1 MRLLPL
7 LFSAVLA
14 AHLRATVTAR
24 VSVAAKGGLDEVI
37 SLLMDMLQKFST
49 HFEEDRTNWEAYSKL
64 SEEQEADKTAF
75 VNEQKNVLAA
85 TTALLNAK
93 RDQVQKLTAD
103 LQQLAKDVGA
113 TKTSLKELA
122 EMRRQE
128 QQQHEKELADVIGSI
143 AAVTKALEVLAG
155 HYAATPENV
164 AFVRRTV
171 QMGLTSLQLRVP
183 TGVDAASN
191 PFPRGATE
199 FLQGANPD
207 WLKHDG
213 SQYASYESAAGGT
226 NVMTMLSDLRGQ
238 LEETKTQSI
247 GRENEAR
254 RQYDETRAAK
264 EGELHRMEK
273 EAAEKQSLKAGA
285 EATVQECTATIDQA
299 TQDLADAQAFLQTLL
314 ADRKKFQAEF
324 SERNKLRQSE
334 RAATQAALDALQS
347 ISVTNGAAK
356 GGALVQGGAAAPPAF
371 VQVAARTQ
379 MQTQVKARRAAEGLA
394 EAGFNMDSPQLAMIG
409 LALESRQ
416 APETGALG
424 GIGATGGFS
433 QDSMAPVKNLLSE
446 LIRRLEEEQSAETS
460 HHDWCEEEKST
471 STDAQ
476 AEREHQIHGL
486 KEHVDQTTT
495 TVSQRKSEVLFLQ
508 DELARVAKE
517 TEEAVAIRKQEHEV
531 FVHAKADHD
540 EVISALE
547 TAITALS
554 GQYSFLQGQQS
565 PFGSYQSGSDG
576 AASVIEM
583 LQDLLNRYSQA
594 RQELVQSET
603 DAQAAHEKLLTEN
616 EQFRV
621 DTTQLKNDK
630 TAERRAMLGELTN
643 SKSELKVSLIE
654 LQQVNKY
661 LQDLR
666 PSCDDIRS
674 TFEER
679 KKRREAE
686 IAALKEALEV
696 ISDPADALAMAP
708 APIA

>member
-24 VSVAAKGGLDEVI
+24 VSVAAKGGLDDVI
-37 SLLMDMLQKFST
+37 SLLMDMLQKFSS

-93 RDQVQKLTAD
+93 RDEVQKLTAD
-103 LQQLAKDVGA
+103 LQQLGKDVA
-113 TKTSLKELA
+113 TTKASLKELA
-122 EMRRQE
+122 EMRQQE

-143 AAVTKALEVLAG
+143 SAVTKALEVLAG

-164 AFVRRTV
+164 ALVKRTV
-171 QMGLTSLQLRVP
+171 QMGLTALQLRAP
-183 TGVDAASN
+183 TGVDAATEA
-191 PFPRGATE
+191 FPRGATE

-207 WLKHDG
+207 WIKHDG
-213 SQYASYESAAGGT
+213 SQYASYETQAGGT
-226 NVMTMLSDLRGQ
+226 NVMSMLSDLRGQ

-247 GRENEAR
+247 SRENEAR

-273 EAAEKQSLKAGA
+273 EGADKQSLKAGA

-314 ADRKKFQAEF
+314 ADRQKFQGEF
-324 SERNKLRQSE
+324 AERNKLRQAE

-347 ISVTNGAAK
+347 ISVSNAAAK
-356 GGALVQGGAAAPPAF
+356 GPAPPAF
-371 VQVAARTQ
+371 VQVAAKTQ
-379 MQTQVKARRAAEGLA
+379 TKTQVKARRAAENLA
-394 EAGFNMDSPQLAMIG
+394 AAGFNMDSPQLAMIG
-409 LALESRQ
+409 LALQSQQ
-416 APETGALG
+416 APEAGALG

-433 QDSMAPVKNLLSE
+433 QDSMEPVKNLLSE

-517 TEEAVAIRKQEHEV
+517 TEAAVALRKQEHEV

-554 GQYSFLQGQQS
+554 GQFSFLQGQQS

-603 DAQAAHEKLLTEN
+603 DAQAAHEKLLAEN

-643 SKSELKVSLIE
+643 SKSELKVALIE

>member
-1 MRLLPL
+1 
-7 LFSAVLA
+7 
-14 AHLRATVTAR
+14 VTAR
-24 VSVAAKGGLDEVI
+24 VSVAAKGGLDDVI
-37 SLLMDMLQKFST
+37 SLLMDMLQKFSS

-103 LQQLAKDVGA
+103 LQQLGKDVA
-113 TKTSLKELA
+113 TTKASLKELA
-122 EMRRQE
+122 EMRQQE

-143 AAVTKALEVLAG
+143 SAVTKALEVLAG

-164 AFVRRTV
+164 ALVKRTV
-171 QMGLTSLQLRVP
+171 QMGLTALQLRAP
-183 TGVDAASN
+183 TGVDAATEA
-191 PFPRGATE
+191 FPRGATE

-207 WLKHDG
+207 WIKHDG
-213 SQYASYESAAGGT
+213 SQYASYETQAGGT
-226 NVMTMLSDLRGQ
+226 NVMSMLSDLRGQ

-247 GRENEAR
+247 SRENEAR

-273 EAAEKQSLKAGA
+273 EAADKQSLKAGA

-314 ADRKKFQAEF
+314 ADRQKFQAEF
-324 SERNKLRQSE
+324 AERNKLRQAE

-347 ISVTNGAAK
+347 ISVGNAAAK
-356 GGALVQGGAAAPPAF
+356 GSAPPAF
-371 VQVAARTQ
+371 VQVAATTAMKTQ
-379 MQTQVKARRAAEGLA
+379 AKARRAAENLA
-394 EAGFNMDSPQLAMIG
+394 SAGFNMDSPQLAMIG
-409 LALESRQ
+409 LALQSRQ
-416 APETGALG
+416 APAEAGALG

-433 QDSMAPVKNLLSE
+433 QDSMEPVKNLLSE
-446 LIRRLEEEQSAETS
+446 LIRRLEEEQSAESS

-603 DAQAAHEKLLTEN
+603 DAQAAHEKLLAEN

-643 SKSELKVSLIE
+643 SKSELKVALIE

>member
-103 LQQLAKDVGA
+103 LQQLGKDVA
-113 TKTSLKELA
+113 TTKVSLKELA
-122 EMRRQE
+122 EMRQQE

-143 AAVTKALEVLAG
+143 SAVTKALEVLAG

-164 AFVRRTV
+164 ALVKRSV
-171 QMGLTSLQLRVP
+171 QMGLTALQLRAP
-183 TGVDAASN
+183 TGVDAATEA
-191 PFPRGATE
+191 FPRGATE

-207 WLKHDG
+207 WIKHDG
-213 SQYASYESAAGGT
+213 SQYASYETQAGGT
-226 NVMTMLSDLRGQ
+226 NVMSMLSDLRGQ

-247 GRENEAR
+247 SRENEAR
-254 RQYDETRAAK
+254 RQYDETRTAK

-273 EAAEKQSLKAGA
+273 EAADKQSLKAGA

-299 TQDLADAQAFLQTLL
+299 TQDLADAQTFLQTLL
-314 ADRKKFQAEF
+314 ADRQKFQGEF
-324 SERNKLRQSE
+324 NQRNKLRQSE

-347 ISVTNGAAK
+347 ISVNNGAAGK
-356 GGALVQGGAAAPPAF
+356 APAPPAF
-371 VQVAARTQ
+371 VQVAATSQMKTQ
-379 MQTQVKARRAAEGLA
+379 AKARWAAENLEA
-394 EAGFNMDSPQLAMIG
+394 AGFNMDSPQLAMIG
-409 LALESRQ
+409 LALQSRQ
-416 APETGALG
+416 APAEAGALG

-433 QDSMAPVKNLLSE
+433 QDSMEPVKNLLSE

-583 LQDLLNRYSQA
+583 LQDLLNRYSQV